1 MTPPDSASNRTL
13 AGIAAALGIAIGV
26 APATLLAQDTAHA
39 KGAEVGKNLK
49 IGAVQDKSAPGAT
62 NTKLNSFTYNKSV
75 AGTGG
80 SGAGK
85 VSTLDKSTPPLNQQ
99 KELVGTQYKPQAGQ
113 VKSIVPPGN
122 QIKGQVPAVQDK
134 SAYQM
139 KTVTGAANQGG
150 LPAVQ
155 DKSATQMKTVTGAVN
170 QGGLPAVQHKEQTT
184 TPQ

>member
-26 APATLLAQDTAHA
+26 APTSLLAQDSAHA
-39 KGAEVGKNLK
+39 KGAEVAKNVK
-49 IGAVQDKSAPGAT
+49 IGALQDKVAPGAT

-80 SGAGK
+80 AAGK
-85 VSTLDKSTPPLNQQ
+85 VSTPPLYQQ
-99 KELVGTQYKPQAGQ
+99 KELVGTQYKPQAGPF
-113 VKSIVPPGN
+113 KSIVPPGN
-122 QIKGQVPAVQDK
+122 QIKGEVPAVQDK

-139 KTVTGAANQGG
+139 KTVTGATNQGG

-170 QGGLPAVQHKEQTT
+170 QGGLPAVQQKEKTA